1 MTVAGR
7 LSLGPC
13 ACASRQNGPE
23 VPRPCSAKTEAS
35 RRIGNAARGLDEATT
50 SPCCRDF
57 VILLPWN
64 IPDRRL
70 FIPHDQPR
78 PEPMTRG
85 LLTELVATVA
95 ALTVVGMLCTIGVG
109 LVVIAAR
116 YFGMP

>member
-1 MTVAGR
+1 
-7 LSLGPC
+7 
-13 ACASRQNGPE
+13 
-23 VPRPCSAKTEAS
+23 
-35 RRIGNAARGLDEATT
+35 
-50 SPCCRDF
+50 
-57 VILLPWN
+57 
-64 IPDRRL
+64 L